1 MTRLVERLDVDASS
15 DDLNSQSGDD
25 LIEGVRL
32 RRAA

>member
-15 DDLNSQSGDD
+15 DDLNGQSGDD